1 MIPVHPAER
10 VDPGQQ
16 QRRGPGHV
24 SPGGFRAGLCGQD
37 VGPARGPWHGRERGK
52 HGGIRERRGQR
63 QLGGLGDAEDHSQPL
78 KRQSGLASRCEQ
90 LRLELAGLDLGQQ
103 DVGTGNQP
111 LSLERAGQPDM
122 ASRRVPAGL
131 ERRDLLPGEDPAEAA
146 ARELVEETGYRAARV
161 RRLGSL
167 NPNPALFGNR
177 VHSFV
182 AEGVTRA
189 CEIANG
195 PLEETVVELVPVR
208 EVRERLRR
216 GEIDHALVVAALQ
229 WWLLEA
235 EPPR

>member
-1 MIPVHPAER
+1 VLGTEALHDCKVFRVRRSLVRSPRSGDAHPFFSIDADPWVNVVPVTDE
-10 VDPGQQ
+10 GQLVMVRQ
-16 QRRGPGHV
+16 YRHGSREV
-24 SPGGFRAGLCGQD
+24 TLEIPGGIVD
-37 VGPARGPWHGRERGK
+37 
-52 HGGIRERRGQR
+52 
-63 QLGGLGDAEDHSQPL
+63 
-78 KRQSGLASRCEQ
+78 
-90 LRLELAGLDLGQQ
+90 
-103 DVGTGNQP
+103 
-111 LSLERAGQPDM
+111 
-122 ASRRVPAGL
+122 
-131 ERRDLLPGEDPAEAA
+131 PGEDPAEAA

-161 RRLGSL
+161 RPLGSL